1 MRKNLLI
8 FLSLLL
14 FSTSALAVERVIKW
28 GYSTTDIDGEFGMS
42 SSTGGAIYIPAE
54 VAQLYKG
61 FTLKGVMAGL
71 AADANSVTVFAT
83 KTLGGTNLATAT
95 KSNVGKGD
103 NEIEFD
109 APYTIDGDAFY
120 VGYTYIAVANGSII
134 ADGAL
139 SVYTVNGEQVENA
152 NLKGGLYVVRV
163 VKDGNAMT
171 KKVLVK

>member
-1 MRKNLLI
+1 MRINLLI

-71 AADANSVTVFAT
+71 AA
-83 KTLGGTNLATAT
+83 
-95 KSNVGKGD
+95 
-103 NEIEFD
+103 
-109 APYTIDGDAFY
+109 
-120 VGYTYIAVANGSII
+120 
-134 ADGAL
+134 
-139 SVYTVNGEQVENA
+139 
-152 NLKGGLYVVRV
+152 GLYIHRRCQRQHHRRRRSERLYRERRAGGECQSQERTLCGESGERRKYNDKESVSEII
-163 VKDGNAMT
+163 NP
-171 KKVLVK
+171 LFNL

>member
-28 GYSTTDIDGEFGMS
+28 EYSTTDIDGEFGMS

-61 FTLKGVMAGL
+61 FSQKGVMAGL

-95 KSNVGKGD
+95 KSNVGKAD

-120 VGYTYIAVANGSII
+120 VGYTYSGSANAWALCSEGGEGRQYADKESNREII
-134 ADGAL
+134 
-139 SVYTVNGEQVENA
+139 NPII
-152 NLKGGLYVVRV
+152 
-163 VKDGNAMT
+163 
-171 KKVLVK
+171 